1 MGTPL
6 IGKCRGAAAGLCLW
20 VVSEVRA
27 SACERGFEIPIGALQ
42 YM

>member
-1 MGTPL
+1 MGTLL
-6 IGKCRGAAAGLCLW
+6 IGKCRGAAGGRLW